1 MDLLRYSH
9 IHTIARQKCTFL
21 LHNTDNIAQKHTPNE
36 IMTSEEVYSIY
47 VCMFQV
53 LFADGTV
60 STSPDSGPVC
70 VLVPHMPLEEA
81 EPIKELTVDTKD
93 TKDKKGSN

>member
-1 MDLLRYSH
+1 
-9 IHTIARQKCTFL
+9 
-21 LHNTDNIAQKHTPNE
+21 
-36 IMTSEEVYSIY
+36 MTSEEVPVYSIY

-70 VLVPHMPLEEA
+70 VMVLHIPLKEA

-93 TKDKKGSN
+93 SKDKKGSN